1 MRRNEPSTNKESIM
15 RFGYFLFWCAFR
27 LIFRVFFLCR
37 VYHPERVP
45 SEGPALL
52 ASNHASYFDPPF
64 IGCSANREISYLA
77 RDTLFRFPVFGDI
90 LRYINVIPVDRGGRN
105 PKGLKIIASK
115 LRSGNPVILFPEG
128 TRTPDGTL
136 QPAKSGVGLLAIK
149 SDAPIV
155 PIRVFGTYETYG
167 RHLKWPKP
175 GRIIVKF
182 GHPIY
187 LESLRAEAK
196 HATKDRV
203 KEIYQEAADQIM
215 EAIASLTP
223 NKDCD
228 RFG

>member
-1 MRRNEPSTNKESIM
+1 M

-27 LIFRVFFLCR
+27 LIFRVFFRCR
-37 VYHPERVP
+37 VYHPERIP
-45 SEGPALL
+45 ATGPALL
-52 ASNHASYFDPPF
+52 ASNHASFMDPPF

-77 RDTLFRFPVFGDI
+77 RDSLFRFPVFGDI

-115 LRSGNPVILFPEG
+115 LRHGKPVILFPEG
-128 TRTPDGTL
+128 TRTPDGNMHS
-136 QPAKSGVGLLAIK
+136 AKSGVGLLAIK

-175 GRIIVKF
+175 GRISVKF

-187 LESLRAEAK
+187 LKALREEAK
-196 HATKDRV
+196 HAPKDRV

-215 EAIASLTP
+215 AAIAALTP

-228 RFG
+228 QFG